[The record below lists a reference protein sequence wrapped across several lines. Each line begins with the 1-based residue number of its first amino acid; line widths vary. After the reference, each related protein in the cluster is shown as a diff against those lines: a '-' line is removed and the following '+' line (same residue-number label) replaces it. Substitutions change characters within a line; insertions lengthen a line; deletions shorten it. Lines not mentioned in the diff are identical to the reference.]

1 MFFLVAEHEGTF
13 IAAPKRPQFPY
24 LKTPGM
30 SGNDRRLLEGRLK
43 LETLLMESHF
53 QKVVTSTV
61 QALEAQGC
69 TPNELIRRMLAVQTS
84 EELVTENKPKPF
96 MDCHIEIANA
106 LDLDSAFLSIRRYFS
121 FFNYGII
128 EHIICEFGFDKACLN
143 EYKEKFKE
151 FCLRRVSECP
161 INALGTQVKGDVPVV
176 FVLDHSFENYTLN
189 ALTLFQCEICKIFDV
204 TTFELRILNACDEC
218 VKLVFTFP
226 SCLVGK
232 VFPLSIDKQKLLLI
246 HDVQKVMCNN
256 EVVFER
262 YVHEF
267 LETRKQYS
275 LLKSSLPKMGECVCV
290 SNSCSSTMIIYT
302 CV

>member
-1 MFFLVAEHEGTF
+1 
-13 IAAPKRPQFPY
+13 
-24 LKTPGM
+24 M

-43 LETLLMESHF
+43 RETQLMESRF
-53 QKVVTSTV
+53 QKVITSTM

-69 TPNELIRRMLAVQTS
+69 TPNELMRRILAVQTS

-106 LDLDSAFLSIRRYFS
+106 RNLDFAFLSISRYFS

-176 FVLDHSFENYTLN
+176 FVLDRSFKNYTLN
-189 ALTLFQCEICKIFDV
+189 ALTLFQSDICKILDV
-204 TTFELRILNACDEC
+204 TTFELRFLNAYDEC

-232 VFPLSIDKQKLLLI
+232 VFPLSIDKQKLLMI

-256 EVVFER
+256 EVVFAR
-262 YVHEF
+262 YLHEF

-275 LLKSSLPKMGECVCV
+275 LLKSSLPKIGECVCVCV
-290 SNSCSSTMIIYT
+290 SNSCI
-302 CV
+302 